1 MGNSQSQQTQTNIR
15 NAINTEI
22 ENCTNFINIF
32 VNSSTIQALN
42 NLISNNKLIL
52 SSSCNSAN
60 NFTMANCNVT
70 GGKINVV
77 QNLTQACVGDMMA
90 KIVEDTTWQ
99 QKFSTELKSIFA
111 QSIQN
116 NNELMQAID
125 AKTTLMLIDPNIDLQ
140 NAIVLIMNVLN
151 NGNGEME
158 MEAMTGTNITT
169 DVITNITNQFNNNF
183 SKRTY
188 SEHDINYIKNI
199 INSNTVSLSDCKL
212 TTDGL
217 NTAVMTNCNND
228 DNVMV
233 LNQTAAIQSLQ
244 LCSQGVINT
253 ILVTLLNIY
262 RTNINMPT
270 KEYKENFQH
279 MGEVI
284 IEKQNGG
291 ATTQACSATP
301 LTPSLINHYNKYKK
315 TYITIIILLLL
326 LVLAIILIITENANT
341 MSTTPVYQL
350 TATPS
355 MQSEM

>member
-32 VNSSTIQALN
+32 VNSFTVQALN
-42 NLISNNKLIL
+42 NLISNNKLNL
-52 SSSCNSAN
+52 SASCKSTNIFN
-60 NFTMANCNVT
+60 MANCNVT
-70 GGKINVV
+70 GGTINIV
-77 QNLTQACVGDMMA
+77 QNLTQACVSDMMMN
-90 KIVEDTTWQ
+90 IVEDTMWQ
-99 QKFSTELKSIFA
+99 QKYSTELKSIFA

-116 NNELMQAID
+116 NNELIQAI
-125 AKTTLMLIDPNIDLQ
+125 AVKNILTKTNANMDLGGAIKNIM
-140 NAIVLIMNVLN
+140 NAIGIS
-151 NGNGEME
+151 ME
-158 MEAMTGTNITT
+158 TMTGTNITT
-169 DVITNITNQFNNNF
+169 EVITNITNQFNNIF
-183 SKRTY
+183 SNKTY
-188 SEHDINYIKNI
+188 SEYDINYLQNT
-199 INSNTVSLSDCKL
+199 INSNPVSINSSEDCKL

-244 LCSQGVINT
+244 RCSQGVINT
-253 ILVTLLNIY
+253 ILVTLLNIS

-279 MGEVI
+279 MSEVI